1 MRCSKRTTSSIGR
14 SKSKPNQRM
23 SNQSKLRHKIIKN
36 NEFYDDLR
44 NFLVFNLANVCH
56 GMTDNRYY
64 FCHPKNNLRMSI
76 TIKPTRI
83 KQSVY
88 LLIPKNI
95 ADLIEIKNSNKIV
108 LDIKKKGRGKVLE
121 YSIK

>member
-1 MRCSKRTTSSIGR
+1 
-14 SKSKPNQRM
+14 M
-23 SNQSKLRHKIIKN
+23 SNQSILRHKIIKN

-44 NFLVFNLANVCH
+44 NFIVFNLSIVCH
-56 GMTDNRYY
+56 AMTDNWYY

-76 TIKPTRI
+76 MIKPTRI

-95 ADLIEIKNSNKIV
+95 ADLIEIKNSSKIV
-108 LDIKKKGRGKVLE
+108 LDIKKKGRGQVLE

>member
-1 MRCSKRTTSSIGR
+1 ML
-14 SKSKPNQRM
+14 
-23 SNQSKLRHKIIKN
+23 NQSILRHKIIKN

-44 NFLVFNLANVCH
+44 NFLVFYLSNVCH
-56 GMTDNRYY
+56 SMTDNWYY

-76 TIKPTRI
+76 MIKPTRI

-95 ADLIEIKNSNKIV
+95 ADLIEIKNSSKVV
-108 LDIKKKGRGKVLE
+108 LDIKKKGRGQVLE

>member
-1 MRCSKRTTSSIGR
+1 
-14 SKSKPNQRM
+14 M
-23 SNQSKLRHKIIKN
+23 SNQSILRHKIIKN

-44 NFLVFNLANVCH
+44 NFIVFNLSNVCH
-56 GMTDNRYY
+56 AMTNNWYY
-64 FCHPKNNLRMSI
+64 FCNPKNNLRMSI
-76 TIKPTRI
+76 MIKPTRI

-95 ADLIEIKNSNKIV
+95 ADLIEIKNSSKIV
-108 LDIKKKGRGKVLE
+108 LDIKKKGQGKVLE

>member
-1 MRCSKRTTSSIGR
+1 
-14 SKSKPNQRM
+14 M

-36 NEFYDDLR
+36 NEFYDELR
-44 NFLVFNLANVCH
+44 NFLVFNLANVCYCVTHNAIVCH
-56 GMTDNRYY
+56 GMTDNWYY

-88 LLIPKNI
+88 LLVPKNV
-95 ADLIEIKNSNKIV
+95 ADLIEIRNSSKIV
-108 LDIKKKGRGKVLE
+108 LAIKKKGRGQVLE